1 MEQEVLEEL
10 SKNIQWL
17 INERRKDKQVITDLK
32 SDISALV
39 EELNKQKSLIKPLEN
54 DLKRVAQNTVRP
66 DEFTETISAQKLE
79 LTQNVLEVE
88 KKYDVL
94 EHKLEKQRKEDL
106 EGLGKRFLEL
116 QNEIKPLAE
125 IKKAV
130 FSRSDDEF
138 RVNQK
143 IEEISRQFQEY
154 KFKIDEIKQ
163 SQKLVDDSSRI
174 EKKQLTEF
182 QIELASLRKKLEEEI
197 VTIDSQSESYRKLDQ
212 RLNELQVQEQ
222 TRKQDQV
229 TFIEKTSRQQVAHE
243 TVLKEWENRV
253 NQFEGLGTDLQA
265 RIFDLD
271 VANRNLIQSRDE
283 FEELRQR
290 LDRRVNEITEMNRLS
305 EEHFKDEWVA
315 FKADDQKRW
324 TNYSL
329 MVEEMSRER
338 NREITKF
345 QERLAKVE
353 DAIQSLIDSIEL
365 INEETEKRLKNFLS
379 LSNEIMSSFEQSL
392 GKRK

>member
-1 MEQEVLEEL
+1 MA
-10 SKNIQWL
+10 SIPK
-17 INERRKDKQVITDLK
+17 
-32 SDISALV
+32 
-39 EELNKQKSLIKPLEN
+39 
-54 DLKRVAQNTVRP
+54 
-66 DEFTETISAQKLE
+66 
-79 LTQNVLEVE
+79 
-88 KKYDVL
+88 
-94 EHKLEKQRKEDL
+94 
-106 EGLGKRFLEL
+106 
-116 QNEIKPLAE
+116 

>member
-17 INERRKDKQVITDLK
+17 IAERRKDKQLITDLQ
-32 SDISALV
+32 SEISGLV
-39 EELNKQKSLIKPLEN
+39 VELNKQKSLIKPLEN
-54 DLKRVAQNTVRP
+54 ELKRVSQNAIRP
-66 DEFTETISAQKLE
+66 DEFTDAIATQKLE
-79 LTQNVLEVE
+79 FSQGVLEVE
-88 KKYDVL
+88 KKFDTL
-94 EHKLEKQRKEDL
+94 ERKFDKQHKDDM

-125 IKKAV
+125 IKKAIL
-130 FSRSDDEF
+130 SRTDDEF

-143 IEEISRQFQEY
+143 IEEFSRQFQDY
-154 KFKIDEIKQ
+154 KFKIDELKQ
-163 SQKLVDDSSRI
+163 TQKMVDDSGRI

-197 VTIDSQSESYRKLDQ
+197 VSNDSQSESYRKLDQ

-222 TRKQDQV
+222 IRKQDQI
-229 TFIEKTSRQQVAHE
+229 TFVENISRQQVAHE
-243 TVLKEWENRV
+243 GLLKEWESRV
-253 NQFEGLGTDLQA
+253 NKFENLGTDLQA

-271 VANRNLIQSRDE
+271 LASRNLTQSRDE

-329 MVEEMSRER
+329 MVEELNRER
-338 NREITKF
+338 NREITKL

-365 INEETEKRLKNFLS
+365 INEETEKRLKQLLV
-379 LSNEIMSSFEQSL
+379 LSNESMTSFEQSM

>member
-54 DLKRVAQNTVRP
+54 DLKRVSQNTVRP
-66 DEFTETISAQKLE
+66 DEFTEIISAQKLE

-88 KKYDVL
+88 KKYDIL
-94 EHKLEKQRKEDL
+94 ERRFEKQRKEDL

-212 RLNELQVQEQ
+212 RLNEVQVQEQ

-243 TVLKEWENRV
+243 AVLKEWENRV

-271 VANRNLIQSRDE
+271 VASRNLIQSREE

-345 QERLAKVE
+345 QERLAKAE

>member
-138 RVNQK
+138 RANQK